1 MKTLL
6 KNGTLIDYKTNTFE
20 KKDIL
25 IENDKIVKIANEIGE
40 QADKII
46 DCTNLNIMPGMID
59 MHCHLREPGFEHK
72 ETIET
77 GSKSA
82 VSGGF
87 TTICPMPNTKPTPD
101 SAIVL
106 QKIIEEAKRVN
117 LCNVL
122 PYASV
127 SKGEKGEELVDFET
141 LKKAGAIAFSDDGMP
156 VVNSKMM
163 REAIIE
169 ADKLGTFVASH
180 CEEKSVAAGA
190 INSGKVADQLGVDGV
205 LPEAEE
211 IMAAREM
218 VIAETNDV
226 RAHICHIST
235 KTTKNMVRDA
245 KKRGVKISCETCPH
259 YFTFTVNEV
268 LKSGVNA
275 KMNPPLREEK
285 DRLAIIEGLKEGTI
299 DAIITDH
306 APHTED
312 EKNKGLATAPNGII
326 GFETALSAE
335 IMNLID
341 TGDLTYLDLV
351 RLTSYQPAQLLN
363 IDRGII
369 EEGKVAD
376 ITIFDPNETY
386 TYTKEMIVSKAKNSP
401 FIGKELKGRVKYTI
415 VNGNIVYKDERL
427 NKVYR

>member
-1 MKTLL
+1 MKILL

-25 IENDKIVKIANEIGE
+25 IEEDKIKIVAKNIEEI
-40 QADKII
+40 ADKTI
-46 DCTNLNIMPGMID
+46 DCTNLNIIPGMID

-72 ETIET
+72 ETID
-77 GSKSA
+77 
-82 VSGGF
+82 
-87 TTICPMPNTKPTPD
+87 TKPTPD
-101 SAIVL
+101 SAIIL

-117 LCNVL
+117 LCNVF

-127 SKGEKGEELVDFET
+127 SKGEKGEELVDFEE

-169 ADKLGTFVASH
+169 ANRLGTFVASH

-190 INSGKVADQLGVDGV
+190 INAGKIAKQLDVEGV

-211 IMAAREM
+211 IMAAREI
-218 VIAETNDV
+218 VISETNEV

-245 KKRGVKISCETCPH
+245 KKRGVKITCETCPH
-259 YFTFTVNEV
+259 YFTFTVDEV
-268 LKSGVNA
+268 LKAGVNA

-335 IMNLID
+335 IMNLVD
-341 TGDLTYLDLV
+341 TGDLSYLDLV
-351 RLTSYQPAQLLN
+351 RLTSYNPAKLLKL
-363 IDRGII
+363 DQERGSI
-369 EEGKVAD
+369 EEGKIAD

-386 TYTKEMIVSKAKNSP
+386 TYTKEMIVSKSKNSP
-401 FIGKELKGRVKYTI
+401 FIGKQLKGSVKYTI
-415 VNGNIVYKDERL
+415 VGGRIVWKRD
-427 NKVYR
+427 

>member
-1 MKTLL
+1 MRVLL

-20 KKDIL
+20 KYDVLLENEKIAKIEKDIQD
-25 IENDKIVKIANEIGE
+25 E
-40 QADKII
+40 ADKIL
-46 DCTNLNIMPGMID
+46 DCTSLYIMPGMID

-82 VSGGF
+82 VAGGF

-101 SAIVL
+101 NIETL
-106 QKIIEEAKRVN
+106 KFIIDEAKRVN

-127 SKGEKGEELVDFET
+127 TKGEKGEELVNFEE
-141 LKKAGAIAFSDDGMP
+141 LKNAGAIAFSDDGMP
-156 VVNSKMM
+156 VVNSRTM
-163 REAIIE
+163 REAIIK
-169 ADKLGTFVASH
+169 ANSLNTFVSSH
-180 CEEKSVAAGA
+180 CEEKSVSQGA
-190 INSGKVADQLGVDGV
+190 INSGKIADELGVEGV

-211 IMAAREM
+211 IMAAREI
-218 VIAETNDV
+218 VISETNNV

-245 KKRGVKISCETCPH
+245 KKRGVKITCETCPH
-259 YFTFTVNEV
+259 YFSLTVNNV
-268 LKSGVNA
+268 LESGVNA

-306 APHTED
+306 APHTEE

-326 GFETALSAE
+326 GFETALSCE
-335 IMNLID
+335 IMNLVD
-341 TGDLTYLDLV
+341 TGDISYLDLV
-351 RLTSYQPAQLLN
+351 KLTSYNPAKLLK
-363 IDRGII
+363 IDRGTI
-369 EEGKVAD
+369 EVGKIAD
-376 ITIFDPNETY
+376 ITIFNPDEKY
-386 TYTKEMIVSKAKNSP
+386 IYTKDKIVSKSKNSP
-401 FIGKELKGRVKYTI
+401 FIGKELKGKVKYTI
-415 VNGNIVYKDERL
+415 VNGNIVYQEK
-427 NKVYR
+427 Y